1 MLTVRPARHPVLFIN
16 PRSGGGKAERARL
29 PDVARERGI
38 EPLILEPG
46 RGIEELIED
55 GAADAADV
63 LGVAGGDG
71 SLSIVAS
78 AAAARGLPF
87 VCIPAGTR
95 NHFARDVGVAPS
107 DLVGALD
114 AFGAALERTIDMGD
128 VNGRPFLNNVSVGVY
143 GEAVQRAGY
152 RDAKLRTLLEAARQ
166 VLGPNAEP
174 GDLHL
179 TDDRGR
185 SHEGPAAVL
194 VSNNPYVFGG
204 PPTAGARP
212 ALDSGELGILVVD
225 ALEGRPHQPI
235 RAWSA
240 RSVRVEAS
248 RAVPAGID
256 GEAGTLEV
264 PLELTVRPRALRVRL
279 APRHVNRS
287 GRQRG
292 GAH

>member
-1 MLTVRPARHPVLFIN
+1 VPTGAARRPVLILN
-16 PRSGGGKAERARL
+16 RWSGGGKASPEF
-29 PDVARERGI
+29 VAEAQSRGI
-38 EPLILEPG
+38 ETVMLE
-46 RGIEELIED
+46 RGDDLEQL
-55 GAADAADV
+55 ARDAIARGADV
-63 LGVAGGDG
+63 IGMAGGDG
-71 SLSIVAS
+71 SQALVAGVAS
-78 AAAARGLPF
+78 EHDVPF